1 MPWRIAPDDVVP
13 EAGRELAAI
22 FGESLR
28 TVVVYGSAADPR
40 FRPDRSDVNLA
51 AVVESLEFAQLRLVA
66 QWWARWRRHR
76 VAAPLLL
83 SASDL
88 ERSRDVFPLEL
99 LDLQA
104 RHRTLAG
111 AELFTGLTFTPES
124 VRAECER
131 EAKGKLLRLRGLYV
145 ELAGSAR
152 ALRALM
158 LDSRKTFLQVL
169 RGLLYLRAEPW
180 SGNGQTVLRAFEGHF
195 ACKLPILAAL
205 SEPLLDGP
213 VEERFGEYLAEVQR
227 LAAIAD
233 REGQAP

>member
-1 MPWRIAPDDVVP
+1 MPWRIAADDVVP
-13 EAGRELAAI
+13 EAGRELAAV

-28 TVVVYGSAADPR
+28 TLVVYGSAAGPG
-40 FRPDRSDVNLA
+40 FRADHSDVNLA
-51 AVVESLEFAQLRLVA
+51 AVVEPLEFAQLRLVA
-66 QWWARWRRHR
+66 QWWARWRRHGM
-76 VAAPLLL
+76 AAPLLL

-131 EAKGKLLRLRGLYV
+131 EAKGKLVRLRGLYL

-158 LDSRKTFLQVL
+158 LDSRKTFLHVL

-180 SGNGQTVLRAFEGHF
+180 GGDGRVVVTAFEHHF

-205 SEPLLDGP
+205 TAPFLDGP
-213 VEERFGEYLAEVQR
+213 VEERFGEYLAEVEL
-227 LAAIAD
+227 LATIAD
-233 REGQAP
+233 REAQAP